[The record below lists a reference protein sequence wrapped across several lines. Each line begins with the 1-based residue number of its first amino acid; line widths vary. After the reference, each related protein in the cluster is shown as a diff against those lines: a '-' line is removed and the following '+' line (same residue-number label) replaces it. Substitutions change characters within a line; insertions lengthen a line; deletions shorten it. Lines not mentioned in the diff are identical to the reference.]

1 MTRKSRLF
9 LSLVIALGSAAIVGS
24 SADSQTSNA
33 AKLIVYSVNFN
44 GPGLNTSSAGLQL
57 QRGNQTLM
65 SFTIT
70 IPHVDSVDQALAKLK
85 PEVDRI
91 ADDLKNAPIEKQP

>member
-9 LSLVIALGSAAIVGS
+9 LSLAITVGLAAIGS
-24 SADSQTSNA
+24 TSAGSQTPDQV
-33 AKLIVYSVNFN
+33 KLIAYNVNFN
-44 GPGLNTSSAGLQL
+44 GPGLNTSSVGLQL
-57 QRGNQTLM
+57 QRGNQVLM
-65 SFTIT
+65 SFTVT
-70 IPHVDSVDQALAKLK
+70 IPHVDSVDQAIAKLK